1 MTMER
6 ILLIDD
12 NPDIGAMLDT
22 VLGDTYTITKA
33 YSGTEG
39 LLQTQQQ
46 AFDLILLDRMLPGK
60 NGEAVLHDLRQT
72 LTTPIIMLTA
82 LSDKDDI
89 ARLLMAGATDYVTKP
104 FNIKELKARI
114 VVALRQN
121 AAPATSTAPAAVSFG
136 PFTLAE
142 KDYTLHWQDQSVDLK
157 KKEFDILKL
166 LFQHP
171 GQVFSKE
178 ALYTQVWHEPYY
190 GDENTVNVHLTN
202 LRKKLRQLDPDQ
214 EHIATV
220 WGIGVK
226 LV

>member
-1 MTMER
+1 MQK

-22 VLGDTYTITKA
+22 VLGDMYAITKA

-46 AFDLILLDRMLPGK
+46 TFDLILLDRMLPGK
-60 NGEAVLHDLRQT
+60 NGEEVLHDLRQT
-72 LTTPIIMLTA
+72 LITPIIMLTA
-82 LSDKDDI
+82 LSDKDDV

-114 VVALRQN
+114 IVALRRN
-121 AAPATSTAPAAVSFG
+121 TAPATSAVPAAVAFG

-142 KDYTLHWQDQSVDLK
+142 RDYTLHCQDQAVSLK

-178 ALYTQVWHEPYY
+178 ALYAQVWHERYY
-190 GDENTVNVHLTN
+190 GDENTINVHLTN
-202 LRKKLRQLDPDQ
+202 LRKKLRQLDPHQ

>member
-1 MTMER
+1 MER
-6 ILLIDD
+6 LLLIDD

-22 VLGDTYTITKA
+22 VLGDTYAITKA

-39 LLQTQQQ
+39 LLQVQQQ

-60 NGEAVLHDLRQT
+60 NGEEVLHDLRQT

-82 LSDKDDI
+82 ISDKDDV

-114 VVALRQN
+114 VVALRKN
-121 AAPATSTAPAAVSFG
+121 PTPAAGAPTVVSFG

-142 KDYTLHWQDQSVDLK
+142 KDYTLHCQDKSVALK

-190 GDENTVNVHLTN
+190 GDENTINVHLTN
-202 LRKKLRQLDPDQ
+202 LRKKIRQLDPDH

>member
-1 MTMER
+1 MKQ

-22 VLGDTYTITKA
+22 VLGDDYALTKA

-39 LLQTQQQ
+39 LLQTQQRP
-46 AFDLILLDRMLPGK
+46 FDLILLDRMLPGK
-60 NGEAVLHDLRQT
+60 NGEEVLKELRQT
-72 LTTPIIMLTA
+72 LTIPIIMLTA
-82 LSDKDDI
+82 LSDKADV
-89 ARLLMAGATDYVTKP
+89 ARLLLAGATDYITKP
-104 FNIKELKARI
+104 FNIQELKARI
-114 VVALRQN
+114 VVALRQSTS
-121 AAPATSTAPAAVSFG
+121 PATAAGTPPTYSFG
-136 PFTLAE
+136 PFSLTA
-142 KDYTLHWQDQSVDLK
+142 KDYALHGRGQTVSLK
-157 KKEFDILKL
+157 KKEFDILQL

-178 ALYTQVWHEPYY
+178 ALYTQVWHEAYY
-190 GDENTVNVHLTN
+190 GDENTVNVHLAA

>member
-1 MTMER
+1 MER
-6 ILLIDD
+6 LLLIDD

-22 VLGDTYTITKA
+22 VLGDTYAITKA

-39 LLQTQQQ
+39 LLQVQQQ

-60 NGEAVLHDLRQT
+60 NGEEVLHDLRQT

-82 LSDKDDI
+82 ISDKDDV
-89 ARLLMAGATDYVTKP
+89 ARLLMAGATDYITKP

-121 AAPATSTAPAAVSFG
+121 TAPAAEAPTVVSFG

-142 KDYTLHWQDQSVDLK
+142 KDYTLHCQDKSVALK

-190 GDENTVNVHLTN
+190 GDENTINVHLTN
-202 LRKKLRQLDPDQ
+202 LRKKIRQLDPDH